1 MDELSL
7 IGIFAGLVLMIILA
21 YKGHSIIWVAPL
33 SAFVVVLFSVGAGLG
48 EGRTLLSSYTVDYMQ
63 GAGNYFASWFPTFL
77 FGAVYGKVM
86 DITGAARSLAKV
98 IVKLIGERFA
108 ALAVLIPCLALT
120 YGGVSLFVVVF
131 IMYPMGYEIYKAA
144 DLPRTLLPCIIA
156 IGAFGVTMTYLPGTP
171 QIQNLIPAEYFGT
184 TAFAA
189 PYYGIAAGLIAIIP
203 AYIYAEWRIRKT
215 RKLGIGFVEDEL
227 MAAAES
233 DDTIPSWHWI
243 SGLLPLA
250 AVFIALNILKWNI
263 IIALMLGIFV
273 CFIFNVNKLKMLPAA
288 LTEGS
293 KGAVTAMM
301 NTACAVGFGSVI
313 RIVPGFMLLTSLLIG
328 KGTSP
333 ISLLLSEIASTGIL
347 SAATGSASGGLSI
360 ALSAFADKYMEMAA
374 AMDLS
379 PEMLHRVAAIGCSA
393 MDKMPHN
400 GAIITLLAVSHCTH
414 KDSYK
419 DIFIAT
425 VIIPVIAE
433 IIAAV
438 GWGLLFA

>member
-1 MDELSL
+1 
-7 IGIFAGLVLMIILA
+7 
-21 YKGHSIIWVAPL
+21 
-33 SAFVVVLFSVGAGLG
+33 
-48 EGRTLLSSYTVDYMQ
+48 
-63 GAGNYFASWFPTFL
+63 
-77 FGAVYGKVM
+77 
-86 DITGAARSLAKV
+86 
-98 IVKLIGERFA
+98 
-108 ALAVLIPCLALT
+108 
-120 YGGVSLFVVVF
+120 
-131 IMYPMGYEIYKAA
+131 
-144 DLPRTLLPCIIA
+144 
-156 IGAFGVTMTYLPGTP
+156 
-171 QIQNLIPAEYFGT
+171 
-184 TAFAA
+184 
-189 PYYGIAAGLIAIIP
+189 
-203 AYIYAEWRIRKT
+203 
-215 RKLGIGFVEDEL
+215 
-227 MAAAES
+227 
-233 DDTIPSWHWI
+233 
-243 SGLLPLA
+243 
-250 AVFIALNILKWNI
+250 
-263 IIALMLGIFV
+263 
-273 CFIFNVNKLKMLPAA
+273 MLPAA
-288 LTEGS
+288 LTDGS

-313 RIVPGFMLLTSLLIG
+313 KIVPGFLLLTSLLIG

-333 ISLLLSEIASTGIL
+333 ISLLLSEIASIGIL

-360 ALSAFADKYMEMAA
+360 ALSAFSDKYMEMAA

>member
-1 MDELSL
+1 MNVLSL
-7 IGIFAGLVLMIILA
+7 IGIFAGLVFMIILA

-33 SAFVVVLFSVGAGLG
+33 SAFIVVLFSVGAGLG

-77 FGAVYGKVM
+77 FGAIYGKVM

-98 IVKLIGERFA
+98 IVNLIGERFA

-144 DLPRTLLPCIIA
+144 DLPRTLLPCIIS

-189 PYYGIAAGLIAIIP
+189 PYYGIAAGLITIIP
-203 AYIYAEWRIRKT
+203 AYIYVEWRIRKT
-215 RKLGIGFVEDEL
+215 RKLGIGFVEDAL
-227 MAAAES
+227 MTATES
-233 DDTIPSWHWI
+233 DDTVPSWHWV
-243 SGLLPLA
+243 SGLLPLVV
-250 AVFIALNILKWNI
+250 VFISLNILKWNI
-263 IIALMLGIFV
+263 IVALMLGILV
-273 CFIFNVNKLKMLPAA
+273 CFIFNINKLKMLPAA
-288 LTEGS
+288 LTDGS

-313 RIVPGFMLLTSLLIG
+313 KIVPGFLLLTSLLIG

-347 SAATGSASGGLSI
+347 SAATGSASGGVSI
-360 ALSAFADKYMEMAA
+360 ALSAFADKYMEMAG

-379 PEMLHRVAAIGCSA
+379 PEILHRVAAIGCSA

-400 GAIITLLAVSHCTH
+400 GSIITLLAVSHCTH